1 MHETEI
7 VLVPMRSGNLY
18 LPNVVVNLL
27 APDSSDDLMSETY
40 VENAAETL
48 EVLPAKGG
56 GVAFIPL
63 EPSWEVEAERR
74 M

>member
-1 MHETEI
+1 MPT
-7 VLVPMRSGNLY
+7 RSGHLY
-18 LPNVVVNLL
+18 LPNVVVSLL
-27 APDSSDDLMSETY
+27 GGYQQDGPITETH

-48 EVLPAKGG
+48 EILPAKGG

-63 EPSWEVEAERR
+63 EPNWEVDAERR